1 MYKLGKETLKKSLVN
16 KFQIFCEK
24 NKFEKNTNQIN
35 LVKSIDNFLKQ
46 NKSFLGLFNKSKR
59 KCFYLFGGVGVGKT
73 MIMDFVFESLNLKKK
88 RTHFNQF
95 MINFHDF
102 NHQNKDK
109 KDPILGFVNKL
120 KKYDLIYLDEFQVT
134 NIVDAMILGRLFKE
148 IFKQKIL
155 VFASSNTTIDDLY
168 KDGLQREQ
176 FIPFIE
182 IFKKN
187 SIVKELNLYRD
198 FRKLGSKKLKR
209 VFHPINEKTSFKCN
223 KYFRELTKN
232 KKKEIIKIK
241 IKGRVFVIKEFFEG
255 IARFDFK
262 NLCDRN
268 VGSEDYLEVVKKCKF
283 IFIENIPKF
292 TEYNSNQ
299 QNRFI
304 NLIDIIYEN
313 KIPLFISL
321 DTSLSNIGSSKKLI
335 IPFKRTLSRL
345 YELTSP
351 DMKI

>member
-1 MYKLGKETLKKSLVN
+1 
-16 KFQIFCEK
+16 
-24 NKFEKNTNQIN
+24 
-35 LVKSIDNFLKQ
+35 
-46 NKSFLGLFNKSKR
+46 
-59 KCFYLFGGVGVGKT
+59 
-73 MIMDFVFESLNLKKK
+73 
-88 RTHFNQF
+88 

-155 VFASSNTTIDDLY
+155 VFASSNTKIDDLY

-187 SIVKELNLYRD
+187 SIVEELNLYRD
-198 FRKLGSKKLKR
+198 FRKLRSKNWK
-209 VFHPINEKTSFKCN
+209 ECSTQ
-223 KYFRELTKN
+223 LTKKHHLN
-232 KKKEIIKIK
+232 AISILENWLKIKKQIIKIK
-241 IKGRVFVIKEFFEG
+241 IKGRFFVIKEFFEG

-321 DTSLSNIGSSKKLI
+321 DTNLSNIGSSKKFI
-335 IPFKRTLSRL
+335 VPFKRTLSR
-345 YELTSP
+345 
-351 DMKI
+351 